1 MPIIK
6 QGTTVIMVGALI
18 KTSDGYTR
26 SNTQA
31 LTTAK
36 VKLSKNAA
44 ALANKACTKASC
56 VSTHGMYRVFLSTV
70 DSGTPGL
77 LKVSVAATAC
87 LPWEMDYNVIPVKP
101 WNSIFVGS
109 DNLEVDVVQY
119 NGAATTLLTTG
130 DLDAA
135 VAGVSTFSSGQVDAA
150 LVAFVGTTEW
160 NDAIADLS
168 TLSTADLDDAVS
180 GLSTISTGDIDLGLQ
195 TFVGSTEWDDAIGG
209 LSTLS
214 TADLDTALSAYGA
227 CTDAISSR
235 LPTALTS
242 DGYIKADAIM
252 VNGETPK
259 GTTDV
264 ADVILLTPAN
274 LLRTDTQG
282 NVKITTA
289 ARAEPGQGAPPV
301 NADMAL
307 KADYLYK
314 SWRNKKTQDSSTWS
328 LYNDAGA
335 VVDQK
340 ATISDD
346 GSTATFGEIG
356 SGA

>member
-6 QGTTVIMVGALI
+6 QGTTVIMVGPFL

-36 VKLSKNAA
+36 VKLSKNDA
-44 ALANKACTKASC
+44 ALVNKDCTKASC
-56 VSTHGMYRVFLSTV
+56 VSTHGMYRVFLASSA
-70 DSGTPGL
+70 DSNTLGRL
-77 LKVSVAATAC
+77 FVSVAATAC
-87 LPWEMDYNVIPVKP
+87 LPVWKEYNVVSTNQ
-101 WNSIFVGS
+101 WNSIFVDS
-109 DNLEVDVVQY
+109 DKLQVDVTQN
-119 NGAATTLLTTG
+119 NGAAATMVATAELDSALT
-130 DLDAA
+130 
-135 VAGVSTFSSGQVDAA
+135 
-150 LVAFVGTTEW
+150 AFVGTT
-160 NDAIADLS
+160 D
-168 TLSTADLDDAVS
+168 
-180 GLSTISTGDIDLGLQ
+180 
-195 TFVGSTEWDDAIGG
+195 WDDAIGG

-242 DGYIKADAIM
+242 DGYIMADAIM

-289 ARAEPGQGAPPV
+289 ARSEPAQGAPLAA
-301 NADMAL
+301 ADLA
-307 KADYLYK
+307 KKVDYLYK

-328 LYNDAGA
+328 LYNDAGT

-340 ATISDD
+340 ATIGDD

>member
-1 MPIIK
+1 MPIMK
-6 QGTTVIMVGALI
+6 QGTTVIMVGPFL

-36 VKLSKNAA
+36 VKLSKNDA
-44 ALANKACTKASC
+44 ALVNKNCTKASC
-56 VSTHGMYRVFLSTV
+56 VSTHGMYRVFLASSA
-70 DSGTPGL
+70 DSNTLGRL
-77 LKVSVAATAC
+77 FVSVAATAC
-87 LPWEMDYNVIPVKP
+87 LPVWKEYNVVSTKQ
-101 WNSIFVGS
+101 WNSIFIDS
-109 DNLEVDVVQY
+109 DKLEVDLVQN
-119 NGAATTLLTTG
+119 NGVATTLLGTADIDG
-130 DLDAA
+130 GLK
-135 VAGVSTFSSGQVDAA
+135 
-150 LVAFVGTTEW
+150 AFVGSSEW
-160 NDAIADLS
+160 TDAIADLS

-180 GLSTISTGDIDLGLQ
+180 GLSTVSTGSL
-195 TFVGSTEWDDAIGG
+195 DDALTNYGAATTG
-209 LSTLS
+209 
-214 TADLDTALSAYGA
+214 DLDDIT
-227 CTDAISSR
+227 TR
-235 LPTALTS
+235 LPAALTT
-242 DGYIKADAIM
+242 DGYIMADAIM

-289 ARAEPGQGAPPV
+289 ARAEPGQGAPAV
-301 NADMAL
+301 GADLA
-307 KADYLYK
+307 KKIDYLYK